1 MSQEVYEMITRL
13 DRERI
18 ETHLV
23 VQCAPMISGMKVS
36 NLLNVERKL
45 APQMKQVLERSGIS
59 YYLLLESGDKATF
72 LVYREDELKAYLMQ
86 DGVCQSMKSFG
97 YESLDLNDVL
107 SCFQTDCRI
116 STRDG
121 IVTRLSCGRCGGLH

>member
-36 NLLNVERKL
+36 NLLNVEKKL
-45 APQMKQVLERSGIS
+45 APQTHKAIKSDTEVISKDSASETVNIVHESTTYLSELITTNGSYVINFGFMIQESRPTVLPGNLR
-59 YYLLLESGDKATF
+59 YWLT
-72 LVYREDELKAYLMQ
+72 VM
-86 DGVCQSMKSFG
+86 
-97 YESLDLNDVL
+97 
-107 SCFQTDCRI
+107 
-116 STRDG
+116 
-121 IVTRLSCGRCGGLH
+121 

>member
-36 NLLNVERKL
+36 NLLNVEKKL

-59 YYLLLESGDKATF
+59 YYLLLESVPDAG
-72 LVYREDELKAYLMQ
+72 
-86 DGVCQSMKSFG
+86 
-97 YESLDLNDVL
+97 
-107 SCFQTDCRI
+107 
-116 STRDG
+116 
-121 IVTRLSCGRCGGLH
+121 

>member
-36 NLLNVERKL
+36 NLLNVEKIVIL
-45 APQMKQVLERSGIS
+45 SFP
-59 YYLLLESGDKATF
+59 F
-72 LVYREDELKAYLMQ
+72 MQ
-86 DGVCQSMKSFG
+86 TGVVKMFILG
-97 YESLDLNDVL
+97 MIYMPILTLPL
-107 SCFQTDCRI
+107 
-116 STRDG
+116 
-121 IVTRLSCGRCGGLH
+121 

>member
-36 NLLNVERKL
+36 NLLNVEKKL
-45 APQMKQVLERSGIS
+45 AHTVSPHCP
-59 YYLLLESGDKATF
+59 A
-72 LVYREDELKAYLMQ
+72 
-86 DGVCQSMKSFG
+86 
-97 YESLDLNDVL
+97 
-107 SCFQTDCRI
+107 
-116 STRDG
+116 
-121 IVTRLSCGRCGGLH
+121 HP